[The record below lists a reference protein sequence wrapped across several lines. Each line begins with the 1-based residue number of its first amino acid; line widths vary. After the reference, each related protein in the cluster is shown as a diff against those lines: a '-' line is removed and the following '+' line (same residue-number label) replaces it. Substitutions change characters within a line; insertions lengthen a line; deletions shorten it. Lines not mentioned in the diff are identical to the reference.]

1 MTFFNTLPARI
12 FSFEFAPIILVVAGL
27 LLYLL
32 LRRVLRRRSIRKRT
46 ERYIFFFDLL
56 VFPAVLILLLVF
68 LNRYDPRFFTSS
80 LRVALLSLLILCI
93 TWLLNRFLQLFFWSD
108 YFEKKYGTP
117 APKIIP
123 NIVAVVLYLLAVYFI
138 ITAVFERSL
147 GGLLVSTGVLV
158 GVLGLALQNLISD
171 FFYGFSITLEN
182 PFYKGDWIE
191 LSDGNI
197 GQVVE
202 ISWHAIHLLSFNNS
216 IYIVPNSSIARN
228 TVHNLSRPSRKYALW
243 LTISVDSAYPPEQV
257 RILLTEAT
265 LSCSAVLNEPMPS
278 INLADASGNPYRY
291 TVYVY
296 FRDFISHYRG
306 KNDLYMAIHQRL
318 ERAGI
323 VPSSAKFE
331 VATAEAPKRTFYT
344 TTIQEELAA
353 TELFSPLSRE
363 DIVELAA
370 GSYERTFH
378 PGDTIIEEGA
388 VDNSLLIISSGVVE
402 VVKQGSRGKEVNVDR
417 LGVGNFIG
425 EMSLMTGRPRSA
437 TVRALVT
444 VRGIIV
450 PKQAIESILQR
461 NPALSEQIAEKMVE
475 RKMQDPKF
483 SKIVKESPAPTSHL
497 LKLYMDKIGI
507 RISEFFKIR
516 KEKG

>member
-1 MTFFNTLPARI
+1 MTFNNLLSTRI
-12 FSFEFAPIILVVAGL
+12 FSFSFAPIILVVGGL

-32 LRRVLRRRSIRKRT
+32 LRRVLLSRSSGKRT
-46 ERYIFFFDLL
+46 IRYFFFFDLL
-56 VFPAVLILLLVF
+56 IFPAVLILLLVF
-68 LNRYDPRFFTSS
+68 LNRYDPRFFTST
-80 LRVALLSLLILCI
+80 LRMILLSLLILCI

-108 YFEKKYGTP
+108 YFEKKYGSP
-117 APKIIP
+117 APRIIP

-138 ITAVFERSL
+138 MTSVFERPLS
-147 GGLLVSTGVLV
+147 GLLVSTGVLV
-158 GVLGLALQNLISD
+158 GVIGLALQNLISD

-228 TVHNLSRPSRKYALW
+228 TVHNLSRPTRKYALW
-243 LTISVDSAYPPEQV
+243 MTVSVDSAYPPEQV
-257 RILLTEAT
+257 RLLLTEAA
-265 LSCSAVLNEPMPS
+265 LSCSAVLTEPMPS
-278 INLADASGNPYRY
+278 INLSDASGNPYVY

-323 VPSSAKFE
+323 LPSSAKFE
-331 VATAEAPKRTFYT
+331 VATAEAPKRTFTT

-378 PGDTIIEEGA
+378 PGDTVIEEGE

-402 VVKQGSRGKEVNVDR
+402 VVKKNSRGREVNVDR
-417 LGVGNFIG
+417 LGVGDFIG

-450 PKQAIESILQR
+450 PKEALETILQR
-461 NPALSEQIAEKMVE
+461 NPSLSEQIAGKMVE
-475 RKMQDPKF
+475 RKMQDPQF
-483 SKIVKESPAPTSHL
+483 SKIVKESPAPTSRL
-497 LKLYMDKIGI
+497 LKLYMDKIGL

-516 KEKG
+516 REKG